1 MTTLEIIFTVVIGLI
16 TLILIGYYAIKII
29 KNNYINKIYD
39 GIVQA
44 MKRAESL
51 SLSGPA
57 KKEYVLNQVK
67 ATCKDLDIPYD
78 FIAKLV
84 SKVIENVIKGYN
96 SMIK

>member
-1 MTTLEIIFTVVIGLI
+1 MTTLEIIFTAVIGLI
-16 TLILIGYYAIKII
+16 ALILIGYYAIKIV
-29 KNNYINKIYD
+29 KNNYINKVYD
-39 GIVQA
+39 IIVES
-44 MKRAESL
+44 MKHIETTN
-51 SLSGPA
+51 LSGTA

-84 SKVIENVIKGYN
+84 SKVIENVIKSYN

>member
-16 TLILIGYYAIKII
+16 ALILIGYYAIKIV

-51 SLSGPA
+51 ALSGPA
-57 KKEYVLNQVK
+57 KKEYVLNQVR